1 MYVRWL
7 NTLRCCALEMPSCG
21 ILEWWV
27 IRWWKIFYNVLN
39 HFDTITVWWTDI
51 HPGGWIWY
59 SIIAL
64 CIGML
69 CLCITTPS
77 TIIIIILMLLLLC
90 SRCPLLVDLV
100 ITCEV
105 DRIHRQVMSA
115 PKCSVSL
122 VSALET
128 EWRRFVWWTTRLHSL
143 WICSHPMKINQWP
156 TVSVT

>member
-1 MYVRWL
+1 MLCSWDAE
-7 NTLRCCALEMPSCG
+7 LRN
-21 ILEWWV
+21 
-27 IRWWKIFYNVLN
+27 IRMMGYQVVKNFLQCIKPFWHNN
-39 HFDTITVWWTDI
+39 SVWWTDI